1 MRLFLATHVHWLWS
15 LLHTFMHPF
24 SLQTLLLFVLVGA
37 LQILVAAEGGA
48 LTVEALPTE
57 PRRKRFLKAEF
68 RFLGLMLFAA
78 TVWTGVL
85 NDQSEK
91 ASDGRADD
99 LKTALTE
106 LSNSAVTAAQLHAEI
121 TKLPARAPSTP
132 AQEKL
137 NSQFQQAIDQ
147 TKELARRYSTLPSAT
162 AGPVSEPPIPAP
174 STQLPPL
181 GAIAQPQSFHPV
193 PTRTSV
199 QADIEKTLNRI
210 ADIDRTADR
219 YVQGTL
225 SSVRGLYVN
234 NYSGNQASK
243 DAAFRS
249 AVPLLLE
256 ITELART
263 CTAEVAV
270 VAGAQ
275 KYAGLDGK
283 LQIIEDRWPGEGP
296 LGGIITALQHTAV
309 TARPARWNLIL
320 SCDMPFL
327 TAEWLQFLVTH
338 ARESNKEI
346 QVILPHSAHGP
357 EPLCACYRTNAADA
371 LKNVFDRG
379 VRKVTQALKELCTE
393 VLDESV
399 WKRFDSAGRLFWNMN
414 TPADF
419 EEAQRLWQTPKN

>member
-249 AVPLLLE
+249 AVPLLLGVLKERDNAFQSVMPE
-256 ITELART
+256 IIQERSQALQLLGISPS
-263 CTAEVAV
+263 EVAADKTAFDNA
-270 VAGAQ
+270 VAKSNEKVPIPDSWPQ
-275 KYAGLDGK
+275 AGGLYSLRYTDMH
-283 LQIIEDRWPGEGP
+283 DY
-296 LGGIITALQHTAV
+296 
-309 TARPARWNLIL
+309 L
-320 SCDMPFL
+320 S
-327 TAEWLQFLVTH
+327 
-338 ARESNKEI
+338 R
-346 QVILPHSAHGP
+346 
-357 EPLCACYRTNAADA
+357 
-371 LKNVFDRG
+371 
-379 VRKVTQALKELCTE
+379 
-393 VLDESV
+393 LDE
-399 WKRFDSAGRLFWNMN
+399 RLK
-414 TPADF
+414 A
-419 EEAQRLWQTPKN
+419 